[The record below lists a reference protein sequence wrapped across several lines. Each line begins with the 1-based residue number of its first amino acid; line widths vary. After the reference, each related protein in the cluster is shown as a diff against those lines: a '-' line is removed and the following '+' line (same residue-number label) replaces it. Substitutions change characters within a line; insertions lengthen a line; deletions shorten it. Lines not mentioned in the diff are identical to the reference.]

1 MVTCRC
7 PEMVAAASR
16 SFGPKP
22 SNAFAPL
29 RQTHLP
35 CQVKQ
40 NRYRTYTCRNNTSTY
55 VFYDAEV
62 DGILNIKSG
71 NLKKPS
77 SKCQY
82 ARKSHTLS
90 TSGWLLYIYI
100 IIYTNIN
107 KYNYI
112 HNYILTL
119 LHIHMRKMNTHHEPI
134 CSALRGE
141 FARGI
146 QPGKWGDT
154 LGYHFW
160 IYLWVSPV

>member
-1 MVTCRC
+1 MLGN
-7 PEMVAAASR
+7 P
-16 SFGPKP
+16 
-22 SNAFAPL
+22 
-29 RQTHLP
+29 
-35 CQVKQ
+35 
-40 NRYRTYTCRNNTSTY
+40 
-55 VFYDAEV
+55 
-62 DGILNIKSG
+62 IL
-71 NLKKPS
+71 
-77 SKCQY
+77 Y
-82 ARKSHTLS
+82 
-90 TSGWLLYIYI
+90 LLQDDYYIYI

-154 LGYHFW
+154 LGISFLDIFVGEPSITRYNYNR
-160 IYLWVSPV
+160 ITPKMTILDGNENTPMTKRRGYLSVRKPNPGKIDMAYSTS